1 MNKGIVYLIPCP
13 IGENHPELVLPK
25 HTLEVVQSL
34 ENFIVE
40 NEKTSRRFL
49 RASSHPKPIRE
60 LTFETLN
67 KHTLETDI
75 VNYIEPLSKG
85 ESIGVISEAGCPGVA
100 DPGAQVVRLAHKKGF
115 QVIPLIGPSSILM
128 ALMGSG
134 FNGQSFSFVGYLPKD
149 KKELK
154 NKIKDLEIL
163 SKKYNQTQIF
173 IETPF
178 RNTQMLENLKTF
190 CNPSTKISIAANIN
204 QKNELIKTMTI
215 SKLQPN
221 NFNIHKIPAVFSLMA
236 E

>member
-154 NKIKDLEIL
+154 NKIKDLEVL

-178 RNTQMLENLKTF
+178 RNTQILENLKAF

-221 NFNIHKIPAVFSLMA
+221 NFNIHKIPAVFSLMV

>member
-13 IGENHPELVLPK
+13 IGENSPELVLPK

-178 RNTQMLENLKTF
+178 RNTQMLENLKSF

-215 SKLQPN
+215 SKLQHS
-221 NFNIHKIPAVFSLMA
+221 NFNIHKIPAVFSLMV

>member
-154 NKIKDLEIL
+154 NKIKDLEVL

>member
-154 NKIKDLEIL
+154 NKIKDLEVL

-221 NFNIHKIPAVFSLMA
+221 NFNIHKIPSVFSLMA

>member
-49 RASSHPKPIRE
+49 RASSLPKPIRE

-154 NKIKDLEIL
+154 NKIKDLEVL

-178 RNTQMLENLKTF
+178 RNTQMLENLKAF

-221 NFNIHKIPAVFSLMA
+221 NFNIHKIPAVFSLMV

>member
-1 MNKGIVYLIPCP
+1 
-13 IGENHPELVLPK
+13 
-25 HTLEVVQSL
+25 
-34 ENFIVE
+34 
-40 NEKTSRRFL
+40 
-49 RASSHPKPIRE
+49 
-60 LTFETLN
+60 
-67 KHTLETDI
+67 
-75 VNYIEPLSKG
+75 
-85 ESIGVISEAGCPGVA
+85 
-100 DPGAQVVRLAHKKGF
+100 
-115 QVIPLIGPSSILM
+115 M